1 MAIFALIAK
10 LGLDGSAFENG
21 LKKASS
27 TTDKFRSSVGSQ
39 LGAALS
45 VAAIGAFT
53 KKVIDTVDAIGDL
66 SEQLNIS
73 TDDVQRLQVLA
84 GQTGVSFEAMAKS
97 ITAVSQERL
106 KAIEEG
112 GKAREYF
119 QALGLSVAEL
129 NDKSLSNIELIE
141 RMGQAHQDSGKSA
154 QTQAA
159 MIAILGEKAFKAA
172 GAISK
177 IKELGPI
184 NLITKEQID
193 AVGKMADRIDEMKR
207 QLLVSAIPTVGFWA
221 DATERAAKDTEDLK
235 DGIAGI
241 FQMLT
246 GKGSFVKAGIQEA
259 FASPEE
265 ANRRFEALPL
275 ERGAVG
281 AINSRAKRETSM
293 FTEPAAPGWVNSLV
307 GQIKIQTNETR
318 AVRVN
323 TGRTAQAVEE

>member
-1 MAIFALIAK
+1 MAIFSLIAK
-10 LGLDGSAFENG
+10 LGLDGTAYASR

-27 TTDKFRSSVGSQ
+27 TTDKFRQSVGSQ

-45 VAAIGAFT
+45 VAAIGAFVS
-53 KKVIDTVDAIGDL
+53 KVVQTVDAIGDL

-119 QALGLSVAEL
+119 KSLGFSVAEL
-129 NDKSLSNIELIE
+129 NDASLSNIDLIS
-141 RMGQAHQDSGKSA
+141 RMGQAHKDAGSSA

-172 GAISK
+172 GAIAK

-193 AVGKMADRIDEMKR
+193 SIGKLADRVDEIKR
-207 QLLVSAIPTVGFWA
+207 TIILSAVPEINFFA
-221 DATERAAKDTEDLK
+221 DAVERAAKDAQTMEDGLL
-235 DGIAGI
+235 GF
-241 FQMLT
+241 FQTLG
-246 GKGSFVKAGIQEA
+246 GKGSIVKASFQEA
-259 FASPEE
+259 FASPED
-265 ANRRFEALPL
+265 ANATFEALPIQ
-275 ERGAVG
+275 RGTIG
-281 AINSRAKRETSM
+281 TINSRAKRETSM
-293 FTEPAAPGWVNSLV
+293 FSEAAAPGWVNTFL
-307 GQIKIQTNETR
+307 GQVKMQTGEMRGIRT
-318 AVRVN
+318 N
-323 TGRTAQAVEE
+323 TGRTAQAVE

>member
-1 MAIFALIAK
+1 MAIFSLIAK
-10 LGLDGSAFENG
+10 LGLDGSAYESG

-27 TTDKFRSSVGSQ
+27 TTEKFRQSVGSQ

-45 VAAIGAFT
+45 VAAIGAFVS
-53 KKVIDTVDAIGDL
+53 KVVQTVDAIGDL

-119 QALGLSVAEL
+119 KSLGFSVAEL
-129 NDKSLSNIELIE
+129 NDKSLSNIELIS
-141 RMGQAHQDSGKSA
+141 RMGQAHKDAGSSA

-172 GAISK
+172 GAMAK
-177 IKELGPI
+177 IKEMGPI
-184 NLITKEQID
+184 DVISKEQID
-193 AVGKMADRIDEMKR
+193 QIGKLADRMDEIQRQVTVASVPYLNYFGNRVEQAAKELIVYNNMFSSVFRKFREEMEPYRIGLGGSLNSSQIVGKGLD
-207 QLLVSAIPTVGFWA
+207 
-221 DATERAAKDTEDLK
+221 
-235 DGIAGI
+235 
-241 FQMLT
+241 
-246 GKGSFVKAGIQEA
+246 
-259 FASPEE
+259 
-265 ANRRFEALPL
+265 ALPIPS
-275 ERGAVG
+275 GTIGTIDSKV
-281 AINSRAKRETSM
+281 KRETSM
-293 FTEPAAPGWVNSLV
+293 FSTPAPPGWVNTLM

-323 TGRTAQAVEE
+323 TGRTAQAVE